1 MTFSTE
7 WNDAYKNNTNLSIW
21 PWADLIHFVK
31 RYSGPFTKKF
41 RVLELGCGAGAN
53 IPFFNSLNV
62 EYFGIEGSIIIVE
75 NLKEKFPQLKD
86 NLTTCDFTKTIPF
99 SGKFDLIL
107 DRSSLAHNSTLGIE
121 SCLNLVY
128 EKLNTN
134 GKYIGIDWFS
144 TSHSEYVKGEDGDD
158 IFTRKNY
165 LDGQFKNL
173 GNAHFSNQNHL
184 EDLFKKFKFLVLEEK
199 IIKPKLSENNQI
211 RATWNFIV
219 EKI

>member
-1 MTFSTE
+1 LTFSTE

-31 RYSGPFTKKF
+31 RYSGPFTKEF

-62 EYFGIEGSIIIVE
+62 EYFGIEGSTIIVE
-75 NLKEKFPQLKD
+75 NLKEKFPHLKN
-86 NLTTCDFTKTIPF
+86 NLIASDFTKMIPF

-107 DRSSLAHNSTLGIE
+107 DRSSLAHNSTLGIKN
-121 SCLNLVY
+121 CLNLVC
-128 EKLNTN
+128 EKLHTH
-134 GKYIGIDWFS
+134 GKYIGVDWFS
-144 TSHSEYVKGEDGDD
+144 TLHSEYVRGEDGDD

-184 EDLFKKFKFLVLEEK
+184 EDLFKNFKFLVLEEK
-199 IIKPKLSENNQI
+199 IITSKLFEKNQI
-211 RATWNFIV
+211 RATWNFIA